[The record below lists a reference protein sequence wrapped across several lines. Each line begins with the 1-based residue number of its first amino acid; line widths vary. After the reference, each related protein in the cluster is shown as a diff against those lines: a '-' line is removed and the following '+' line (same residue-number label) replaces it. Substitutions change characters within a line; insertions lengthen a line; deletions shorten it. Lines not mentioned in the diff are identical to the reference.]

1 MSFPRWMSFGR
12 YRLSGTPQRR
22 AQRMPGQ
29 RRAFHTRRKL
39 PNSREHHQLAEVLRQ
54 WLIRGYEVV
63 ELRQQSLGLGNGF
76 ALQHLGHQRRRGG
89 RNRAPGA
96 LERHLV
102 DHAVVFFEKDLTLI
116 TAQRVVAFSAP
127 IRVFEQLEV
136 SRPFA
141 VVEDGLLV
149 EVVDHT
155 AKTSLTF

>member
-29 RRAFHTRRKL
+29 RRTFHTRRKL
-39 PNSREHHQLAEVLRQ
+39 PNTSEHHQLAEVLRQ
-54 WLIRGYEVV
+54 WLICGQEVV
-63 ELRQQSLGLGNGF
+63 ELRQQSLGLANGF
-76 ALQHLGHQRRRGG
+76 ALQDLGHQRRRGG
-89 RNRAPGA
+89 RNCAPGS

-102 DHAVVFFEKDLTLI
+102 DHAVVFFEKDLALI
-116 TAQRVVAFSAP
+116 PAQRVVAFGFP
-127 IRVFEQLEV
+127 IRVFERLEV
-136 SRPFA
+136 SRSSA
-141 VVEDGLLV
+141 VVEDGVLI